1 MFYSRRL
8 LLPLVFVSGM
18 ASLGVEFGA
27 SRLLAPYFGTSLY
40 VWGVL
45 IGLILIYLSAGYVIG
60 GRLADRH
67 PRAEVLYQVTAW
79 AGLWIGLIPLV
90 SYPILLASQ
99 QGFRDLSVGLVAG
112 TLLAVVLL
120 FAAPVILLGCVSPF
134 AIRLLLK
141 NVETGGNTAGR
152 VYALS
157 TAGSILGTFLPV
169 FWFIP
174 SYGTRPTL
182 EGFGLALVLISIA
195 GLWPRRKLYA
205 LFAVVVILAWI
216 FLPSGIKPPEF
227 GSLLYE
233 KESAY
238 NYIQVVQVGTT
249 TELILNEGQA
259 IHSVYDS
266 RDYLTHG
273 YWDYLLVANAFR
285 PAQDTAPNPGS
296 VAILGLAGGTSARQY
311 RLAYG
316 SHVDITGVE
325 IDPEILAAGHR
336 YFHLGDAAAHEVL
349 ADARYWLDTQAKSYD
364 VIVLD
369 AYRQPYIP
377 FHLTT
382 KEFFQHVRSH
392 LNPGGVAAVNVGR
405 TTTDYR
411 LVAAIASTMAAVYP
425 NVYLIDDPNFTNTL
439 VFGTTQPVTLQDVEH
454 NLRLETAPLAN
465 VAAQAT
471 LSGGGLRPSPYHGQV
486 FTDDLAPVERLIDA
500 IIFSYVTGRS
510 GG

>member
-1 MFYSRRL
+1 MRPQTRL

-67 PRAEVLYQVTAW
+67 PRDQVLYQLTAW

-99 QGFRDLSVGLVAG
+99 QGFKDLSLGLVAG
-112 TLLAVVLL
+112 TLLAVGLL
-120 FAAPVILLGCVSPF
+120 FAVPVILLGCVSPF

-141 NVETGGNTAGR
+141 DVETGGNTAGR

-182 EGFGLALVLISIA
+182 EGFGLALVAISVA

-205 LFAVVVILAWI
+205 SFAIAVILAWI
-216 FLPSGIKPPEF
+216 FLPSGIKPPEV
-227 GSLLYE
+227 GTLVYE

-238 NYIQVVQVGTT
+238 NYIQVVQVSTT

-266 RDYLTHG
+266 QDDLTHG
-273 YWDYLLVANAFR
+273 YWDYLLVADAFR
-285 PAQDTAPNPGS
+285 PAQNIEPAPRS

-316 SHVDITGVE
+316 DQVDITGVE
-325 IDPEILAAGHR
+325 IDPDILAAGHR
-336 YFHLGDAAAHEVL
+336 FFHLGDARAHEIL
-349 ADARYWLDTQAKSYD
+349 GDARYWLATQPGRYD
-364 VIVLD
+364 VVLLD

-382 KEFFQHVRSH
+382 KEFFQQVRDH
-392 LNPGGVAAVNVGR
+392 LNPGGVTAVNVGR
-405 TTTDYR
+405 TATDFR
-411 LVAAIASTMAAVYP
+411 LVDAIASTMAAVYP
-425 NVYLIDDPNFTNTL
+425 NVYLVDDPTFTNTL
-439 VFGTTQPVTLQDVEH
+439 VFGTAEPVTLTDIEH
-454 NLRLETAPLAN
+454 NLGLVSAPLATQ
-465 VAAQAT
+465 AAKET
-471 LSGGGLRPSPYHGQV
+471 LTGGKLRPSPYHGQV
-486 FTDDLAPVERLIDA
+486 FTDDLAPVERLIDQ
-500 IIFSYVTGRS
+500 IIFNYVTGR
-510 GG
+510 

>member
-1 MFYSRRL
+1 MPLSRRL

-45 IGLILIYLSAGYVIG
+45 IGLILVYLSAGYVIG
-60 GRLADRH
+60 GRLADRY
-67 PRAEVLYQVTAW
+67 PRDEVLFQITAW

-99 QGFRDLSVGLVAG
+99 QGFKDLSVGLVAG

-120 FAAPVILLGCVSPF
+120 FAVPVILLGCVSPF

-141 NVETGGNTAGR
+141 NIETGGNTAGR

-174 SYGTRPTL
+174 TYGTRPTL

-195 GLWPRRKLYA
+195 GLWPRRKGFAIFA
-205 LFAVVVILAWI
+205 LAVILAWI

-227 GSLLYE
+227 GLLLYE

-238 NYIQVVQVGTT
+238 NYIQVVQVGTS

-259 IHSVYDS
+259 VHSIYDS
-266 RDYLTHG
+266 RDHLTHS
-273 YWDYLLVANAFR
+273 YWDYLLLADTFR
-285 PAQDTAPNPGS
+285 PAQSTPPVPHSLAN
-296 VAILGLAGGTSARQY
+296 LGLAGGTTARQY

-316 SHVDITGVE
+316 SQIDITGVE
-325 IDPEILAAGHR
+325 IDPDILAVGHR
-336 YFHLGDAAAHEVL
+336 YFHLEDAQAHEVL
-349 ADARYWLDTQAKSYD
+349 ADARYWLETQAGKYD
-364 VIVLD
+364 VMVLD

-382 KEFFQHVRSH
+382 KEFFQHVRDH
-392 LNPGGVAAVNVGR
+392 LNPGGVVAVNVGR
-405 TTTDYR
+405 TATDYR
-411 LVAAIASTMAAVYP
+411 LVDAIASTMAAVYT
-425 NVYLIDDPNFTNTL
+425 NVYLIDDPNFNNTL
-439 VFGTTQPVTLQDVEH
+439 VFGTTEPVTMQDVVH
-454 NLRLETAPLAN
+454 NMAMVSSPLATE
-465 VAAQAT
+465 AAQTT
-471 LSGGGLRPSPYHGQV
+471 LTGGWMKVSPYHSQV
-486 FTDDLAPVERLIDA
+486 FTDDLAPVERLIDE
-500 IIFSYVTGRS
+500 IIFSYISGR
-510 GG
+510 

>member
-1 MFYSRRL
+1 MRPQTRF
-8 LLPLVFVSGM
+8 LLPLVFISGM

-27 SRLLAPYFGTSLY
+27 ARLLAPYFGTSLY

-60 GRLADRH
+60 GRLADRY
-67 PRAEVLYQVTAW
+67 PRDELLYQLTAW

-99 QGFRDLSVGLVAG
+99 QGFKDLSLGLVAG
-112 TLLAVVLL
+112 TLLAVGLL

-141 NVETGGNTAGR
+141 DVETGGNTAGR

-174 SYGTRPTL
+174 TYGTRPTL
-182 EGFGLALVLISIA
+182 EGFGLALVVISVV

-205 LFAVVVILAWI
+205 SFAVAVILAWI
-216 FLPSGIKPPEF
+216 FLPSGIKPPEV
-227 GSLLYE
+227 GTLVDE

-266 RDYLTHG
+266 QENLTHG
-273 YWDYLLVANAFR
+273 YWDYLLVADAFR
-285 PAQDTAPNPGS
+285 PAQSSAPEPSS

-311 RLAYG
+311 RIAYG
-316 SHVDITGVE
+316 NQVDITGVE
-325 IDPEILAAGHR
+325 IDPDILAAGHR
-336 YFHLGDAAAHEVL
+336 YFHLGDAGAHEVL
-349 ADARYWLDTQAKSYD
+349 GDARYWLSTQAGRYD
-364 VIVLD
+364 VVLLD
-369 AYRQPYIP
+369 AYRQPYIT

-382 KEFFQHVRSH
+382 QEFFQQVRDH
-392 LNPGGVAAVNVGR
+392 LNTGGVAAVNVGR
-405 TTTDYR
+405 TATDFR
-411 LVAAIASTMAAVYP
+411 LVNAIASTMASVYP
-425 NVYLIDDPNFTNTL
+425 SVFLVDDPNFSNTL
-439 VFGTTQPVTLQDVEH
+439 VFGTSKPVTIADVNH
-454 NLRLETAPLAN
+454 NLALVSAPLATQ
-465 VAAQAT
+465 AAQAT
-471 LSGGGLRPSPYHGQV
+471 LSGGMLRASPYHGQV
-486 FTDDLAPVERLIDA
+486 FTDDLAPVERLIDQ
-500 IIFSYVTGRS
+500 IIFGYVTGR
-510 GG
+510 